1 MPSLSL
7 VLDVTHHETQAYTML
22 GTVCQQRAGP
32 VSTLLGVDLDTEVD
46 LASLNGT
53 LAAITGVVS
62 VGCAFVHLGEQFVF
76 AAHELFSFVT
86 SGGTDQTLVAAS
98 QRPS

>member
-1 MPSLSL
+1 
-7 VLDVTHHETQAYTML
+7 ML
-22 GTVCQQRAGP
+22 GAVSQQRAGP

-46 LASLNGT
+46 LTSFDGT
-53 LAAITGVVS
+53 LAAVAGVGG

-86 SGGTDQTLVAAS
+86 SGGADQTLVAAS